1 MVLMQRRNKTEHPV
15 VSEPTSKRRRLKR
28 WGIIAV
34 VCVLVIAMAGKLF
47 ARPKGRMPVD
57 SVYQTAQVER
67 RDINSSITGSGTLA
81 AANSY
86 SVTSLVGGSI
96 LSDTFEEGDRVEQ
109 DTALYTIDSSDQASS
124 LEQAQISLD
133 QAQRNY
139 NSQLENQGK
148 LTITAP
154 ISGQVVS
161 LSVKKGD
168 QVSAGQT
175 VAAIRDASV
184 MKLTVPFPS
193 DDAAGFYVGQSAQ
206 IMLAGT
212 FETLSGTVTEVN
224 AADTVL
230 TGNMLVR
237 SVTIET
243 ANPGGLSTTQTA
255 TATVGDATSTDSGT
269 FTYREER
276 TVTAE
281 VSGKVSALSTAEG
294 WQISSG
300 QAIAVLDSSDMDNAV
315 QSAYESVRNAQLSLE
330 TQSKQLEDYTITS
343 PISGTVVDKNVKAGE
358 KAEANKVLCTIY
370 DLSYLTM
377 TLNVDELDIS
387 NIQVGQSVAITAD
400 AVKDKTYRGTVTK
413 VSVAGTSSGS
423 ATTYPVTIRID
434 ETDGLLPGMS
444 VDASIELDSA
454 SDVLSI
460 PAAALSRGNTVLV
473 TADSPSATNGTPAE
487 EGGYVSV
494 PVTVGVIS
502 SDYVEITSG
511 LQEGDTVA
519 YIPTSSSGDM
529 FFPGDWGGG
538 GEMYGP
544 GGGMGGF

>member
-28 WGIIAV
+28 WGIIAA

-148 LTITAP
+148 LTVTAP

-175 VAAIRDASV
+175 VATIRDASV

-243 ANPGGLSTTQTA
+243 ANPGGLSQ
-255 TATVGDATSTDSGT
+255 
-269 FTYREER
+269 RR
-276 TVTAE
+276 
-281 VSGKVSALSTAEG
+281 
-294 WQISSG
+294 
-300 QAIAVLDSSDMDNAV
+300 
-315 QSAYESVRNAQLSLE
+315 
-330 TQSKQLEDYTITS
+330 
-343 PISGTVVDKNVKAGE
+343 
-358 KAEANKVLCTIY
+358 
-370 DLSYLTM
+370 
-377 TLNVDELDIS
+377 
-387 NIQVGQSVAITAD
+387 
-400 AVKDKTYRGTVTK
+400 
-413 VSVAGTSSGS
+413 
-423 ATTYPVTIRID
+423 YPAR
-434 ETDGLLPGMS
+434 
-444 VDASIELDSA
+444 
-454 SDVLSI
+454 
-460 PAAALSRGNTVLV
+460 
-473 TADSPSATNGTPAE
+473 
-487 EGGYVSV
+487 
-494 PVTVGVIS
+494 
-502 SDYVEITSG
+502 
-511 LQEGDTVA
+511 
-519 YIPTSSSGDM
+519 
-529 FFPGDWGGG
+529 
-538 GEMYGP
+538 
-544 GGGMGGF
+544 

>member
-57 SVYQTAQVER
+57 SAYQTAQVER

-148 LTITAP
+148 LTVTAP

-175 VAAIRDASV
+175 VATIRDASV

-193 DDAAGFYVGQSAQ
+193 DDAAGFYAGQSAQ

-294 WQISSG
+294 RQISSG

-330 TQSKQLEDYTITS
+330 NQSKQLEDYTITS

-460 PAAALSRGNTVLV
+460 PAAALSRGNTVI
-473 TADSPSATNGTPAE
+473 E
-487 EGGYVSV
+487 EIL
-494 PVTVGVIS
+494 TM
-502 SDYVEITSG
+502 SDYTMKNE
-511 LQEGDTVA
+511 
-519 YIPTSSSGDM
+519 PT
-529 FFPGDWGGG
+529 
-538 GEMYGP
+538 
-544 GGGMGGF
+544 